1 MIIGN
6 LPVIT
11 LHPENISI
19 ILTNTYTTIQLKC
32 EAVGA
37 SSYEWQTR
45 SGKSLTGVTGWK
57 TSVLTLYN
65 VSISDNDD
73 YQCVATNASG
83 SSFSYYATL
92 DINGMYV
99 MIPLSL
105 ANGCV
110 FYHIHN

>member
-32 EAVGA
+32 EAEEA
-37 SSYEWQTR
+37 LSYEWQTR
-45 SGKSLTGVTGWK
+45 SGTSLTDATGWN
-57 TSVLTLYN
+57 TRVLTLYN

-83 SSFSYYATL
+83 SSFSHYATL
-92 DINGMYV
+92 YIEGMY
-99 MIPLSL
+99 I
-105 ANGCV
+105 
-110 FYHIHN
+110 HINYLETTDL